1 MPKTPQ
7 SAESKSAVPRL
18 LALDLDG
25 TTVNRQGNL
34 GEKTK
39 AALLAARERDI
50 WWYLPPAG
58 GILTCSPSGK
68 KVCMRTSCC

>member
-7 SAESKSAVPRL
+7 FAESKTPAVRL

-39 AALLAARERDI
+39 AALLAAREKGTS
-50 WWYLPPAG
+50 G
-58 GILTCSPSGK
+58 GICHRSAGY
-68 KVCMRTSCC
+68 